1 MENKNNSMSIAALVL
16 GIAAIVMDFV
26 FTIVGLIAG
35 IVGIVVAVQ
44 ARKKEEPNAMA
55 TAGMVC
61 SIIGV
66 ALAGIMYACVI
77 CAIGT
82 FIGLAQL

>member
-1 MENKNNSMSIAALVL
+1 MENKSNSMSIAALVL

-26 FTIVGLIAG
+26 LAIVGLIIG

-55 TAGMVC
+55 TAGLVC

-66 ALAGIMYACVI
+66 TLAGIMYACAL

-82 FIGLAQL
+82 FISLAQF